1 MQPVNPTRLDLI
13 KSCENMDIAG
23 VRAFFAVPK
32 LRNSHFYAEPLY
44 ACAENNFSTG
54 LQYIIDYGISDAT
67 TLSIA
72 LHTAIDFEHSACV
85 DILANT
91 YRKRGM
97 PFPEKSFVMA
107 CQKDRPDL
115 ITPLLQTP
123 PPPEY
128 FQTWPTKYPREL
140 QTLLQYMAIAQKK
153 RLGDSVNTERHS
165 APVKRL

>member
-1 MQPVNPTRLDLI
+1 MQPVSPNRLDLI
-13 KSCENMDIAG
+13 KSCESADIAG
-23 VRAFFAVPK
+23 VHAFFDAPT
-32 LRNSHFYAEPLY
+32 LRNSAFYSEPLY

-54 LQYIIDYGISDAT
+54 LQYIIDHGISDAT

-91 YRKRGM
+91 YRKRGI

-115 ITPLLQTP
+115 IGPLLQTP

-128 FQTWPTKYPREL
+128 FQTWPTKYPKEL
-140 QTLLQYMAIAQKK
+140 QTLLQYMAISQRK
-153 RLGDSVNTERHS
+153 RLGETVSLGTHS